1 MDQVQPLT
9 DAQRWYQ
16 RLKADP
22 VRHAKWK
29 AQMRIA
35 SAAFR
40 KTAHRK
46 EYNRK
51 YQRSEKCKA
60 RRNANARGKSG
71 PQQMKRYYANPQ
83 VKLRVLASVYISRC
97 VTIYGA
103 KKTKNTMRYV
113 GCSKAQLVAHIE
125 KQFEKGMTW
134 ENYGQWE
141 IDHIHPLSKWDL
153 TDPMQMGLANHFT
166 NLRPLWKGQNA
177 AKSNHITED
186 WQMPLGT

>member
-1 MDQVQPLT
+1 MEALTYSQKAYRKMRNDPARWAKHLEKCRMRSTT
-9 DAQRWYQ
+9 DAAR
-16 RLKADP
+16 
-22 VRHAKWK
+22 
-29 AQMRIA
+29 
-35 SAAFR
+35 
-40 KTAHRK
+40 
-46 EYNRK
+46 
-51 YQRSEKCKA
+51 A
-60 RRNANARGKSG
+60 RRRARDKGTCG
-71 PQQMKRYYANPQ
+71 PRQMKRYYANPQ